1 MYNDKTIYI
10 VEQLIQDANSDLVT
24 LLQVETFMKY
34 VRVSD
39 AIAIEFIIKNI
50 NQLLRILFIN
60 YDQIHRSQYI
70 IYSDLIS
77 IVWEIIDLNIEQI
90 LQQIENNSTQVY
102 DLLNYQNVPDV
113 QWAQAHKFL
122 QFIKQRSWCLI
133 PKALF
138 EIDYLLI
145 KFLPHLHNKSVALI
159 ILLFFENQYH
169 DQQLSFLK
177 KGFNQFNEFDPC
189 TAINFTFLIHEI
201 ITRIATKELIN
212 FLLSS
217 QAIAKSFEVLENCN
231 LSFIVRKNAAHILSL
246 ISNYYSLDMQN
257 LYLDEPS
264 NETII
269 DNFRQTE
276 FYQTFN
282 IQIIKDI
289 LNNVLLNNCRLGL
302 LAVKLIEIVDNLVR
316 ISDLEL
322 WNKID
327 KSNIME
333 IILNLVKKFKNS
345 DIFISYVNNMII
357 FILDRAISDF
367 HPFWCVQI
375 FTKYKLYA
383 QQIMQFNRQIL
394 IFEQQLQVKLIR
406 DSDFL
411 PYYNE
416 LMQIENILKRSQFWR
431 QSKEQLQKYEEK
443 HIYRLGEDSDTPSID
458 YPLIVSAID
467 DECIDEI
474 IEPKDNIFID
484 CLNRQSPIDSL
495 NNNDDSDDDDKLIGA
510 FSGLDTLN
518 KLKNVFH
525 KMDLKDQ
532 EENQQV
538 QENKQQQQG
547 KRIRNLSNSLNNQI
561 QQGQRDIISRSLNSD
576 HDSLQKLSLSSSTN
590 LKLMTKTFDSFTIEI
605 LGNTKVVKNNQILKV
620 DEIDNTNNIQNE

>member
-10 VEQLIQDANSDLVT
+10 VEQLIQDANSDLT
-24 LLQVETFMKY
+24 ILLSLETFMKY
-34 VRVSD
+34 VRASD
-39 AIAIEFIIKNI
+39 AIAIEFLIKNA

-70 IYSDLIS
+70 LYSDLIS
-77 IVWEIIDLNIEQI
+77 KVWEIIDLNVEQI

-102 DLLNYQNVPDV
+102 EILNYQNVPDA

-122 QFIKQRSWCLI
+122 QFIKQQSWSLI
-133 PKALF
+133 PKALYEREF
-138 EIDYLLI
+138 LLI

-169 DQQLSFLK
+169 DQQLMFLQQ
-177 KGFNQFNEFDPC
+177 GFNQFHEFDPC

-217 QAIAKSFEVLENCN
+217 KVIAKSLEILDDCR

-246 ISNYYSLDMQN
+246 ISNFYSLDLQN

-264 NETII
+264 NESVIET
-269 DNFRQTE
+269 FRQTD
-276 FYQTFN
+276 FYKTFD
-282 IQIIKDI
+282 IQILKNI

-302 LAVKLIEIVDNLVR
+302 LAVKLVEIVDNLVR
-316 ISDLEL
+316 ISDIEL

-327 KSNIME
+327 KSNVME

-383 QQIMQFNRQIL
+383 QQIMFFNRQII

-416 LMQIENILKRSQFWR
+416 LMQIENILKRSQFWKA
-431 QSKEQLQKYEEK
+431 SKEQIELYEERHK
-443 HIYRLGEDSDTPSID
+443 YRLGEDSETPSID
-458 YPLIVSAID
+458 YPIIVSAID

-495 NNNDDSDDDDKLIGA
+495 NNNEDSDEDDKLIGA
-510 FSGLDTLN
+510 FSGMDTLN

-532 EENQQV
+532 EENQQI
-538 QENKQQQQG
+538 QENQQQQQG

-576 HDSLQKLSLSSSTN
+576 NDSLQKLSLSSSTN
-590 LKLMTKTFDSFTIEI
+590 LKQMTKSFDSFTIEV